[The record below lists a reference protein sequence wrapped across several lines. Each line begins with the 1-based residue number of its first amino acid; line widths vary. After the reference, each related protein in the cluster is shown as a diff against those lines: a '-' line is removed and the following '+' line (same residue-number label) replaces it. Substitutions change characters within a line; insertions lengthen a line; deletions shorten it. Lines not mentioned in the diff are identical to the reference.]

1 MFIINHKPS
10 SLFFARFDIEKYL
23 KFKIQKSNK
32 KWQFFKKGY
41 PQPSGKPIKS
51 FHSLLDRYCWIW
63 LEDSGHP
70 EINSYKYIQS
80 LHSRVTG
87 VSKNLKKSFCRSCC
101 WWVETKCVC
110 VVTWKK
116 QKPNQRLYTLVHT
129 WHSRSQPAPQGTTWQ
144 SICLSRASCWWLL
157 ISVPGIYIENIFFSI
172 FAEDRCSTLEKR
184 YWSLP
189 SLHVHIYIYIY
200 TRVYPGL

>member
-41 PQPSGKPIKS
+41 PKPSGKPIKS

-129 WHSRSQPAPQGTTWQ
+129 WHSRSTPASTTGHHMAVRLSFQGIMLMVIN
-144 SICLSRASCWWLL
+144 ICSR
-157 ISVPGIYIENIFFSI
+157 
-172 FAEDRCSTLEKR
+172 
-184 YWSLP
+184 
-189 SLHVHIYIYIY
+189 YIYWKY
-200 TRVYPGL
+200 FL

>member
-10 SLFFARFDIEKYL
+10 SPFFARFDIEKYL

-101 WWVETKCVC
+101 WWVETKRVCVC
-110 VVTWKK
+110 GDLKK
-116 QKPNQRLYTLVHT
+116 NRNLTKGCTHWSTPGIHEAR
-129 WHSRSQPAPQGTTWQ
+129 QPAPQGTTWQ
-144 SICLSRASCWWLL
+144 SVCPSRASCWWVL

-172 FAEDRCSTLEKR
+172 SAEDRCSTLEKR
-184 YWSLP
+184 YWS
-189 SLHVHIYIYIY
+189 IFTCTYIY
-200 TRVYPGL
+200 TLVCI